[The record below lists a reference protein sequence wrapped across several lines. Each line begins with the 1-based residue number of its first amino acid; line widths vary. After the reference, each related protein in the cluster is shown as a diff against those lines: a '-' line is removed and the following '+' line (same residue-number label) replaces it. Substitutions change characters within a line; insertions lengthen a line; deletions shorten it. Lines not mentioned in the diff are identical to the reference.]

1 MAELL
6 VKAISASHMDPLK
19 DLTCYKAG
27 DPVVVQPDGHVW
39 GAEEGLPRFWIIKV
53 PSVTVAQALAYLER
67 SPDRTDRLR
76 RLWRL
81 NVSSLP
87 GNVRNQLQNTGT
99 ITVTPAQIAGY
110 MERKP

>member
-1 MAELL
+1 MEIL
-6 VKAISASHMDPLK
+6 VKAISATHADPAK
-19 DLTCYKAG
+19 DLACYKAG

-39 GAEEGLPRFWIIKV
+39 GAEEGLPRFWVVKV

-67 SPDRTDRLR
+67 NPDWTDRLR

-99 ITVTPAQIAGY
+99 ITVTPAQIAAY
-110 MERKP
+110 MERK